1 MGVLVSH
8 RPDLLSKLRFYQ
20 NAGGAV
26 PSSFD
31 CWLAQRG
38 CKTLALRMLQH
49 GLTGLTLA
57 RWLATQ
63 SWVKEVIYPG
73 LEGEHRRVARRLA
86 WKQLSPTAKEK
97 LQELGY
103 SEASGFPYGGMVSFR
118 LDTSVSSSGKE
129 AAEISS
135 DFLSSL
141 KLFTLAESLGG
152 VESLAEYVAQREW
165 IVAND

>member
-1 MGVLVSH
+1 MGVLASH
-8 RPDLLSKLRFYQ
+8 HEDLLSELRFYQ

-49 GLTGLTLA
+49 GITGLTLA
-57 RWLATQ
+57 RWLQKQ

-73 LEGEHRRVARRLA
+73 LEGDKRRMTRKLA
-86 WKQLSPTAKEK
+86 WRQLSATAKEK

-103 SEASGFPYGGMVSFR
+103 TEASGFPYGGMVSFR
-118 LDTSVSSSGKE
+118 LDTSALGSGRS
-129 AAEISS
+129 AAEVSS

-152 VESLAEYVAQREW
+152 VESLAE
-165 IVAND
+165 